1 MKLVRFAA
9 AIVTAVLLAGCGW
22 WGGDEATVESV
33 SVAGVPLSVSIDP
46 DARTVV
52 VSAPPI
58 DLSAVTVGVTVTEG
72 GTTSGLQSFEDG
84 IPQTLTVTSANGG
97 TEEWSLTINL
107 REGISFRTDG
117 DWVFLEAGLTDSND
131 PEAAALLRNGKPFG
145 SYEAGE
151 GSYFDMLAAAQVI
164 DLDDPDLE
172 TARFLIGLSFDGA
185 PPARLGAY
193 ELGSDF
199 DYVDL
204 YLTEWIELTDGSLS
218 LVQAPNGE
226 GQIARATFAFSGPN
240 AALTQ
245 GYLKLV
251 QIADDGFDVFEEL
264 LPGGGGGE

>member
-1 MKLVRFAA
+1 MNLVRFAA

-107 REGISFRTDG
+107 REGISFRNDG
-117 DWVFLEAGLTDSND
+117 DWVFLEAGLTDSGD
-131 PEAAALLRNGKPFG
+131 PEKAALLRNGKPFG
-145 SYEAGE
+145 SYEPDGS

-164 DLDDPDLE
+164 DAADPDLG
-172 TARFLIGLSFDGA
+172 TARFLIGLFFDGA

-204 YLTEWIELTDGSLS
+204 YLNEWIELTDGSLS

-264 LPGGGGGE
+264 LPGGGGG